1 MNRTTSFPFTSLSM
15 NWSMDIA
22 LFLVG
27 ATDRFLARAD

>member
-1 MNRTTSFPFTSLSM
+1 M

-27 ATDRFLARAD
+27 ATDRFLARADGVSSEAQYM